1 LQLLSVYSL
10 CSSLANVSA
19 PFPDHYRR
27 AGGQRA
33 QVRQGPER
41 QPRGAKVHRVRRP
54 TPPSVYHRLLPG
66 TGN

>member
-1 LQLLSVYSL
+1 
-10 CSSLANVSA
+10 
-19 PFPDHYRR
+19 
-27 AGGQRA
+27 
-33 QVRQGPER
+33 VRQGPER